1 MFDLLFDLVFLSAG
15 LAFLGAC
22 AGYAR
27 LCERL

>member
-1 MFDLLFDLVFLSAG
+1 MLDLLLD
-15 LAFLGAC
+15 LAFLLTGFGFLTAC

>member
-1 MFDLLFDLVFLSAG
+1 MLDLLLDLLFLGTG

>member
-1 MFDLLFDLVFLSAG
+1 MSELLLDLAFLLTG

-22 AGYAR
+22 IGYAR